1 MDLKIPLSFKQS
13 EKNMYDFLKS
23 QLSPSIYLK
32 QLLKNEM
39 EKREPVKEI
48 KRDFLNF

>member
-1 MDLKIPLSFKQS
+1 MKIQLSFKKTEQT
-13 EKNMYDFLKS
+13 MYDFVKG

-39 EKREPVKEI
+39 EKERPKEV
-48 KRDFLNF
+48 KRDPFNF